1 MKKDKYLIVMFFLI
15 QNIIHNMGHP
25 VTPDFVR
32 SLGIEDYMFGVFF
45 AMMSLGLVIGG
56 PIWGALGDRGK
67 KKNFIVIGLILYSIG
82 QFGFGY
88 SGNQYIM
95 VFFRLLSGF
104 GVVASITLL
113 TSHLV
118 EMTNKNERARY
129 LALIA
134 AAVTL
139 GASLGYYLGGFIAEN
154 SFTRELFNITNYKE
168 IFLIQALL
176 NIVYILVIVIFFHD
190 KKTQTKTIKKI
201 SVFSGFKSIKN
212 MDYRLLM
219 FLIALT
225 FISIGQINLNKYI
238 DVYFIDLAYTPL
250 QLSEFKLVTG
260 GFTLIASIFLVPF
273 FGRIRK
279 QIGLMIVIQA
289 LSAVIVFY
297 TFRANQFIIIVYSVY
312 MLYIILKAI
321 FTPLEQKYI
330 SLHAKEGEYGK
341 IMGTRQSF
349 ISMGY
354 VIGPLVGG
362 VLYGIRPQ
370 LLFDSS
376 AIAFLIGLIILV
388 LLGFLYKKERNT
400 NEDL

>member
-1 MKKDKYLIVMFFLI
+1 
-15 QNIIHNMGHP
+15 
-25 VTPDFVR
+25 
-32 SLGIEDYMFGVFF
+32 
-45 AMMSLGLVIGG
+45 
-56 PIWGALGDRGK
+56 
-67 KKNFIVIGLILYSIG
+67 
-82 QFGFGY
+82 
-88 SGNQYIM
+88 M
-95 VFFRLLSGF
+95 VLFRLLSGF

-118 EMTNKNERARY
+118 EMTDKNERAKY

-154 SFTRELFNITNYKE
+154 SFTKELFNITNYKE
-168 IFLIQALL
+168 IFLIQALV
-176 NIVYILVIVIFFHD
+176 NIIYILVIIIFFHD
-190 KKTQTKTIKKI
+190 KKAKTKSIKKI
-201 SVFSGFKSIKN
+201 SVFSGFKAIKN

-238 DVYFIDLAYTPL
+238 DVFFIDLAYSPL

-260 GFTLIASIFLVPF
+260 GVTLIASIFLVPF

-289 LSAVIVFY
+289 LSAIIVFY
-297 TFRANQFIIIVYSVY
+297 TFRANQFIVIVYSVY

-321 FTPLEQKYI
+321 FTPLEQNYI
-330 SLHAKEGEYGK
+330 SLHAEEGEYGK

-349 ISMGY
+349 ISIGY

-362 VLYGIRPQ
+362 VLYGISPQ

-376 AIAFLIGLIILV
+376 AIAFLIGLTILV
-388 LLGFLYKKERNT
+388 LLGFLYKKERIA